1 MPKKVITKFPNIP
14 INEAEFV
21 VLDVETTGNL
31 RKNSYIIDI
40 ALIKMINFEVVDK
53 FATLVKPLIPIS
65 PFITNLTKISNEM
78 VEHSPKFNEIRTFVR
93 YFIGNSILVGH
104 NVSFD
109 IQMLNTEYLRYDD
122 PPLKNFHIDTLKLSR
137 ILYPDENKKNLS
149 NMCKLLDIKI
159 NNRHRALG
167 DTLATAEL
175 FKILLQEYMGKFNVS
190 FLNELKI
197 Q

>member
-1 MPKKVITKFPNIP
+1 MPKKFIAQFPNIP

-21 VLDVETTGNL
+21 IVDVETTGNL

-40 ALIKMINFEVVDK
+40 ALIKMINFEVVDQ
-53 FATLVKPLIPIS
+53 FATLVKPLVPIS

-109 IQMLNTEYLRYDD
+109 IHMLNIEYKRYED
-122 PPLKNFHIDTLKLSR
+122 PLLNNLHIDTLKLSR
-137 ILYPDENKKNLS
+137 ILYPDQTKKNLGS
-149 NMCKLLDIKI
+149 MCKLLDIEL

-175 FKILLQEYMGKFNVS
+175 FKILLQEYMEKFNVS
-190 FLNELKI
+190 SLDKLKI
-197 Q
+197 